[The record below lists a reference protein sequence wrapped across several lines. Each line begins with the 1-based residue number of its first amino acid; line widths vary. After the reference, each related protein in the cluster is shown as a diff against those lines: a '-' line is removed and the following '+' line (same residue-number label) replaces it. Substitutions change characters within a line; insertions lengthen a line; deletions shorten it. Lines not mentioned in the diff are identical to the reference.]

1 MINQAAKYY
10 LNSYKGLT
18 RDIWLLS
25 FVNLINRCG
34 TMVIPFLMLYLTSQL
49 GCSIS
54 QAGIVISL
62 WGVGAFIGG
71 YFGGRLTDTIGFQKV
86 QLTALFFGGV
96 GFIVLGYLRSYLTIC
111 GFTFILALVNES
123 FRPANSA
130 AIGKYSTEEN
140 RMRSFT
146 LMRLSFNLGWA
157 LGAGIGGFIAH
168 HSYSLLFWVDGV
180 TNILA
185 AILLWQLLPAENTN
199 TASPHKTNEKP
210 KQANTIWRDKLF
222 VQFVFISILYL
233 SCFVQLFTNL
243 PVYFKEQLHLEE
255 TDIGY
260 LGAWNGIMIVLFEMT
275 VIFWI
280 ERNWS
285 AKKAVTIGVAMHA
298 LAYLLAC
305 FSLNFLGAFTMMT
318 FITLSEMLAFSVL
331 VNFWMRRTNDT
342 NRGQY
347 AAIWTMTWAFS
358 QTVGPFLGAVVVQNS
373 NFITLWVIVALLS
386 LTATGLYY
394 KVIENK

>member
-1 MINQAAKYY
+1 MINQAVRYY

-71 YFGGRLTDTIGFQKV
+71 YFGGKLTDTIGFQKV
-86 QLTALFFGGV
+86 QLAALFFGGI
-96 GFIVLGYLRSYLTIC
+96 GFILLGQLRSYFAIC
-111 GFTFILALVNES
+111 SFTFFLAMVNES

-130 AIGKYSTEEN
+130 AIGKYSNEEN

-168 HSYSLLFWVDGV
+168 YSYHLLFWVDGI

-185 AILLWQLLPAENTN
+185 AVFLWQLMPAENTS
-199 TASPHKTNEKP
+199 TTTSHKTNENTAK
-210 KQANTIWRDKLF
+210 ANVIWKDKTF
-222 VQFVFISILYL
+222 VQFVLISILYL

-243 PVYFKEQLHLEE
+243 PVYFKTILHLEE

-260 LGAWNGIMIVLFEMT
+260 LGSWNGIMIVLLEMT
-275 VIFWI
+275 VIFWM

-285 AKKAVTIGVAMHA
+285 ARRAVTIGVALHA
-298 LAYLLAC
+298 LAYILAC
-305 FSLNFLGAFTMMT
+305 FPLNFLGAFVMMT
-318 FITLSEMLAFSVL
+318 LITLSEMLAFSVL
-331 VNFWMRRTNDT
+331 VNFWMSRTNDS

-358 QTVGPFLGAVVVQNS
+358 QTVGPFFGAVVVQYS
-373 NFITLWVIVALLS
+373 NFITLWIIISLLS
-386 LTATGLYY
+386 LIATGLYT
-394 KVIENK
+394 KVIDNK